1 MKTFVAIVLV
11 ALLALN
17 ALLFLKQKRLEER
30 IEGLQSSNTQLTQE
44 LASGT
49 RLSPEAVRAAEAR
62 LAHAEQFMDAVE
74 NRLTNATAV
83 LGTLQSAAQRSL
95 SPNGALGPRSLNP
108 GAPRAQGTAGDPEA
122 TSLLS
127 GYGGAPLQVAS
138 SHTPEGQLQQRSW
151 GPEQVLGPPNTHAA
165 GDIPTAWAPLSS
177 AGQGEEWLHVSYER
191 PVEISQINV
200 RETHNP
206 GAISKITAMMPD
218 GSEVM
223 VWEGTEPKAEAPVD
237 MSFNVPAGVSAN
249 SVKVYLDRTR
259 VPGWN
264 EIDAVELIGRDG
276 SRQWATSAK
285 ASSSFAG
292 PR

>member
-1 MKTFVAIVLV
+1 MKTFIAVVLL
-11 ALLALN
+11 ALLALS
-17 ALLFLKQKRLEER
+17 ARLFLKQKRLEER
-30 IEGLQSSNTQLTQE
+30 IDSLQSSNTQLAQE
-44 LASGT
+44 LASSA

-83 LGTLQSAAQRSL
+83 LGTLQSAAQRRL
-95 SPNGALGPRSLNP
+95 SPNGALVPRSP
-108 GAPRAQGTAGDPEA
+108 HPAAPPALVTGDVPEE
-122 TSLLS
+122 TSLGSGLS
-127 GYGGAPLQVAS
+127 TPPLQVAS

-151 GPEQVLGPPNTHAA
+151 GPEQVVGPPNTHAA
-165 GDIPTAWAPLSS
+165 GDIPTAWAPRSS
-177 AGQGEEWLHVSYER
+177 TGQGEEWLHVSYDR
-191 PVEISQINV
+191 SVEISEINV
-200 RETHNP
+200 RETHHP

-218 GSEVM
+218 GREVV
-223 VWEGTEPKAEAPVD
+223 VWEGTEPKSEPPVD
-237 MSFNVPAGVSAN
+237 MSFSVPAGVSAN

-264 EIDAVELIGRDG
+264 EIDAVELIGKDG